1 MTSQLVDH
9 CAPSLFCVPKPGG
22 LARIRACVFVWTLTT
37 DADYWNDVRELEPL
51 EQRIKCWNLMMK
63 YAAGQRALDAEE
75 TTCVCEN
82 AYVNMG
88 MLSVCVSLYTTV
100 LSLSLQLLMP
110 NPWGKHSGFESGL
123 SVEKWSSPIEKHPCE
138 NTQLICKRHFN
149 MCVSWIRLWWQQNL
163 GLFPCLW
170 IYGRVAMAASSL
182 ACRVL
187 WHVAIASLIRE
198 KRTISCR
205 VTTTQSCDQMLAT
218 SIRMP
223 EIKQQTSVIYIS
235 LLWTNLSHSDNHKK
249 TNSQYFGC
257 LVKLAL
263 LLCSKYSSISQN
275 SCLLFSWDWCGFSVH
290 SITCWYSPSCL
301 SYCPQTFARSRSLS
315 VSVSVLM
322 TCLCSFWGEFSC
334 SWSVLRQSWKPLLW
348 LFCGQSLQMRSEAQ

>member
-1 MTSQLVDH
+1 MTAKL
-9 CAPSLFCVPKPGG
+9 
-22 LARIRACVFVWTLTT
+22 R
-37 DADYWNDVRELEPL
+37 PL
-51 EQRIKCWNLMMK
+51 
-63 YAAGQRALDAEE
+63 
-75 TTCVCEN
+75 
-82 AYVNMG
+82 
-88 MLSVCVSLYTTV
+88 
-100 LSLSLQLLMP
+100 
-110 NPWGKHSGFESGL
+110 
-123 SVEKWSSPIEKHPCE
+123 
-138 NTQLICKRHFN
+138 
-149 MCVSWIRLWWQQNL
+149 
-163 GLFPCLW
+163 PCLW

-348 LFCGQSLQMRSEAQ
+348 LFCGQSHGKWEVRRNNDLGAVWDPHRRQHAGLLVYLGSDTHTHQPLLLGLLFTYKPQKKKRAHGGEKLTQRNRRMHPHLFILGNKTVSDLQKPS